1 MLANRQR
8 LNIAA
13 LQIRLDR
20 PERQRRHAAPA
31 GHQLH
36 HGHGQLGGAARR
48 VDAGR
53 AQHLADQIQL
63 VVWHRVGDQ
72 GFAGKVGGAQ
82 PGFAGQRMVAR
93 QHGHHFIAK
102 QRVVAHG
109 GFVFWRRHH
118 RQVGAAAE
126 QQAHRVGM
134 KARHDIQ
141 LHLGPV
147 ATKIVHRRHQPVK
160 TGVALHG
167 NAQLAGLALGNARQL
182 AFGLLH
188 LRQHAARQ
196 GVQPLAGGGERQRLA
211 AAIHQRAAVVAFQG
225 FQLVR
230 QRRLGKI
237 QPAGGGRDIAAFGQR
252 QQGAQ
257 VAQFKQGSR
266 HGVLYEFCSLNSSK

>member
-1 MLANRQR
+1 M
-8 LNIAA
+8 
-13 LQIRLDR
+13 
-20 PERQRRHAAPA
+20 
-31 GHQLH
+31 
-36 HGHGQLGGAARR
+36 
-48 VDAGR
+48 
-53 AQHLADQIQL
+53 
-63 VVWHRVGDQ
+63 
-72 GFAGKVGGAQ
+72 
-82 PGFAGQRMVAR
+82 
-93 QHGHHFIAK
+93 
-102 QRVVAHG
+102 
-109 GFVFWRRHH
+109 
-118 RQVGAAAE
+118 
-126 QQAHRVGM
+126 
-134 KARHDIQ
+134 
-141 LHLGPV
+141 
-147 ATKIVHRRHQPVK
+147 
-160 TGVALHG
+160 ALHG

-196 GVQPLAGGGERQRLA
+196 GVQPLASGGERQRLA